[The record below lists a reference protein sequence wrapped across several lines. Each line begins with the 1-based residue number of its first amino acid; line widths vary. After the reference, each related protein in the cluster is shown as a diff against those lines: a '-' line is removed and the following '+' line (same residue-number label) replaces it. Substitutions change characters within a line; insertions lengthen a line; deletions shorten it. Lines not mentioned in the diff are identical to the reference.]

1 MKQPTRMTLENIQA
15 AHAALCQK
23 TKQPNQKMGQRPKQ
37 ILLQRRYTDGK
48 KGHEKMLT
56 TTNYQRNAN
65 QNDSEVSPHTDQNRH
80 HLKNLQINAGMGV
93 EERES
98 SYTVSG
104 NINWY
109 KHFGEQDGG
118 SLKN

>member
-1 MKQPTRMTLENIQA
+1 MQLYVK
-15 AHAALCQK
+15 K
-23 TKQPNQKMGQRPKQ
+23 KKPNNPIKKWARRPKQ
-37 ILLQRRYTDGK
+37 IFLQRRYTDGK

-93 EERES
+93 EKKES